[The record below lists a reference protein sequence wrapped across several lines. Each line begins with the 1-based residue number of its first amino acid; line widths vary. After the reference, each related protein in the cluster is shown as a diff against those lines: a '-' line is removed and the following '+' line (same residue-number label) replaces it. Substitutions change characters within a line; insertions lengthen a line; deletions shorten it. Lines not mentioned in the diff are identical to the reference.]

1 MKIDLN
7 SLTKNEL
14 TLYKRALQAILRT
27 GEVQIVF
34 EKVDGSVTV
43 RRGTLQ
49 SRLITEKAPDVLTT
63 ETKGQEKRAENM
75 ESVRFFDL
83 DINEFRTFRMDDLVS
98 LGGNKPEDLIKF

>member
-34 EKVDGSVTV
+34 EKVNGEVTV
-43 RRGTLQ
+43 RSGTLQ
-49 SRLITEKAPDVLTT
+49 SRLITERAPVVLTT
-63 ETKGQEKRAENM
+63 EENGQTKRAENM
-75 ESVRFFDL
+75 ESIRFFDL
-83 DINEFRTFRMDDLVS
+83 EKNEFRTFRMDNLVS
-98 LGGNKPEDLIKF
+98 VGGCKPEDLIKF

>member
-7 SLTKNEL
+7 ALTKNEL

-43 RRGTLQ
+43 RQGTLQ
-49 SRLITEKAPDVLTT
+49 NRLIETLAKDTLKT

-75 ESVRFFDL
+75 QSVRYFDL
-83 DINEFRTFRMDDLVS
+83 SVNEFRTFRMDNLVS

>member
-7 SLTKNEL
+7 TLTKNEL

-27 GEVQIVF
+27 GEIQVVF

-43 RRGTLQ
+43 RSGTLQ
-49 SRLITEKAPDVLTT
+49 SRLITERAPAVLTT
-63 ETKGQEKRAENM
+63 ETTGQAKRAENM
-75 ESVRFFDL
+75 ESIRFFDL
-83 DINEFRTFRMDDLVS
+83 EKNEFRTFRMDNLVS

>member
-49 SRLITEKAPDVLTT
+49 SRMITENAPEVLKT
-63 ETKGQEKRAENM
+63 ETNGQAKRAENM

-83 DINEFRTFRMDDLVS
+83 EINEFRTFKMDNLVS

>member
-7 SLTKNEL
+7 TLTKNEL

-43 RRGTLQ
+43 RKGTLQ
-49 SRLITEKAPDVLTT
+49 NRLIEANAKEVLTT
-63 ETKGQEKRAENM
+63 ETNGQAKRAENM
-75 ESVRFFDL
+75 ESIRFFDL
-83 DINEFRTFRMDDLVS
+83 DKNEFRTFRMDNLVS

>member
-7 SLTKNEL
+7 TLTKNEL

-27 GEVQIVF
+27 GNVQIVF

-43 RRGTLQ
+43 RQGTLQ
-49 SRLITEKAPDVLTT
+49 SRLISEKAPAVLTT
-63 ETKGQEKRAENM
+63 EENGQAKRAENM

-83 DINEFRTFRMDDLVS
+83 DINEFRTFRMDKLVS

>member
-49 SRLITEKAPDVLTT
+49 SRMITENAPAVLKT
-63 ETKGQEKRAENM
+63 ETDGQAKRAENM
-75 ESVRFFDL
+75 ESIRFFDL
-83 DINEFRTFRMDDLVS
+83 DINEFRTFRMDNLVS